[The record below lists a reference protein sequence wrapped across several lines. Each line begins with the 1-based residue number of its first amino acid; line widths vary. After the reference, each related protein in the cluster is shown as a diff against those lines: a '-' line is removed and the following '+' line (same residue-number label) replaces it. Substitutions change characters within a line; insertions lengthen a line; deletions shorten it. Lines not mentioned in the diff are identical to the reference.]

1 MSRLILIIL
10 GIIRIIQ
17 GSGRFMIIN
26 NSEVQG
32 IYIYNEDS
40 RNIEFTKND
49 LVVSGDCIYVCNRDV
64 VSGIDPAEDTSNEY
78 YTPYPGSKIS
88 SASEFFQYINGD
100 GYDKYIS
107 TQAIKGILQGY
118 QFGLDLEGVIT
129 DYIDKNGDTTLVL
142 STPTDRPL
150 DNLMFTE
157 TLNRGMIKVSHELDQ
172 IVDGEVDGVK
182 FSTVFGFLEKEG
194 LLYNL
199 ILSQYTYK
207 SSDTLY
213 VRIQEM
219 TSPLTGVSV
228 YRYMSWNEGEFP
240 SGGNV
245 ISGWRNVF
253 SYSSAIQSKLNA
265 LQDFYNNLAN
275 QQKARVEALEGSF
288 RFKER
293 WTSGNSVDNLENGI
307 YTVCLIGRS
316 STSSNTVSESVVLS
330 LGGSGYDIYF
340 NNLSGYLSVTVS
352 GGKHKIELENSPG
365 SSIISV
371 YSREVKRR
379 TNE

>member
-1 MSRLILIIL
+1 
-10 GIIRIIQ
+10 
-17 GSGRFMIIN
+17 MIIN
-26 NSEVQG
+26 NNRVQG

-40 RNIEFTKND
+40 KSIEFTKND
-49 LVVSGDCIYVCNRDV
+49 LVISGDCIYVCNSDV
-64 VSGIDPAEDTSNEY
+64 VYGIDPAEDTSNEY

-88 SASEFFQYINGD
+88 TASEFFQYVNGE
-100 GYDKYIS
+100 GYDKYVS

-118 QFGLDLEGVIT
+118 QFGLDMEGVIT

-142 STPTDRPL
+142 SSPTDRPL
-150 DNLMFTE
+150 DNLMLTE
-157 TLNRGMIKVSHELDQ
+157 TLNRGMIKVYHELEQ
-172 IVDGEVDGVK
+172 IVDGEISGTP

-194 LLYNL
+194 IDYYL

-207 SSDTLY
+207 SSDTMY
-213 VRIQEM
+213 IRVQEM

-228 YRYMSWNEGEFP
+228 YRYMSWSGGEFP
-240 SGGNV
+240 SDGNV

-265 LQDFYNNLAN
+265 LQDYYSNLAR
-275 QQKARVEALEGSF
+275 QQKARVDALEGSF

-293 WTSGNSVDNLENGI
+293 WSSGNSIDNLENGI
-307 YTVCLIGRS
+307 YTVCVIGASASR
-316 STSSNTVSESVVLS
+316 TDHTLSESVVLS
-330 LGGSGYDIYF
+330 LNGSGYSLYF
-340 NNLSGYLSVTVS
+340 NSLPGYLSITVS
-352 GGKHKIELENSPG
+352 GGKHKIELKDSPA

-379 TNE
+379 NE